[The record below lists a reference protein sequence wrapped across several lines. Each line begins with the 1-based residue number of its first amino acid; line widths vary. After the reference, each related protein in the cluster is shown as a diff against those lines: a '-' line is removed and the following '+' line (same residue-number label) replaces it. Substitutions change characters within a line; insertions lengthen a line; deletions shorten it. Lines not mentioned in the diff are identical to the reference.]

1 LRLSLKTNSANPD
14 PAPSPQDD
22 QRWMRAALA
31 LARRGEG
38 RTCPN
43 PAVGCVI
50 VRNGC
55 LMGRG
60 WTRPGGR
67 PHAETVALNDAGG
80 TAAGATAYV
89 TLEPCSH
96 HGKTPPCADA
106 LISAGISRVVVA
118 ITDPDDRVS
127 GQGIERL
134 KAAGITVTTGVLG
147 DEVASFYAAYI
158 RHRLTG
164 LPLVT
169 IKLATSL
176 DGRIALADGTSQ
188 WITSAVSRARV
199 HLMRSRTDAIMTSAA
214 TVLADNPTL
223 NCRLPGVEGYQPL
236 RVVVS
241 TGLAL
246 DPSGNLRQSLD
257 QGPVLHLHSD
267 DLAPTDGIE
276 QIRVAAAGNGK
287 PDLSAVMRA
296 LGERG
301 ITSVMVEAGGRF
313 AASLIRE
320 GLVQRLVW
328 MRSAMLIGHDGLP
341 AIADLGLEKLAEGH
355 DFKRVAL
362 YPSGP
367 DTVEVLERL

>member
-1 LRLSLKTNSANPD
+1 MRLSLKTNSANPD

-127 GQGIERL
+127 GQGIERF

-147 DEVASFYAAYI
+147 DEVAPFYAAYI

-223 NCRLPGVEGYQPL
+223 NCRLPGVEGCQPL

-296 LGERG
+296 LGESG

>member
-1 LRLSLKTNSANPD
+1 MRLSLKTNSANPD

-134 KAAGITVTTGVLG
+134 KAAGTAVTTGVLG

-223 NCRLPGVEGYQPL
+223 NCRLPGVEGCQPL

-296 LGERG
+296 LGKRG

-328 MRSAMLIGHDGLP
+328 MRSAMLIGHDGLNLS
-341 AIADLGLEKLAEGH
+341 D
-355 DFKRVAL
+355 RVI
-362 YPSGP
+362 
-367 DTVEVLERL
+367 R

>member
-1 LRLSLKTNSANPD
+1 MRLSLKTNSANPD

-147 DEVASFYAAYI
+147 DEVASFYVAYI

-223 NCRLPGVEGYQPL
+223 NCRLPGVEGCQPL

-296 LGERG
+296 LGESG

>member
-1 LRLSLKTNSANPD
+1 MRLSLKTNSANPD

-223 NCRLPGVEGYQPL
+223 NCRLPGVEGCQPL

>member
-1 LRLSLKTNSANPD
+1 MRLSLKTNSANPD

-22 QRWMRAALA
+22 QRWMCAALA

-134 KAAGITVTTGVLG
+134 KAAGIAVTTGVLG

-223 NCRLPGVEGYQPL
+223 NCRLPGVEGCQPL

>member
-1 LRLSLKTNSANPD
+1 MRLSLKTNSANPD

-223 NCRLPGVEGYQPL
+223 NCRLPGVEGCQPL

-296 LGERG
+296 LGESG

>member
-1 LRLSLKTNSANPD
+1 MRLSLKTNSANPD

-134 KAAGITVTTGVLG
+134 KAAGIAVTTGVLG

-296 LGERG
+296 LGESG

>member
-1 LRLSLKTNSANPD
+1 MRLSLKTNSANPD

-223 NCRLPGVEGYQPL
+223 NCRLPGVEGCQPL

-267 DLAPTDGIE
+267 DLPPTDGIE

-296 LGERG
+296 LGESG

>member
-1 LRLSLKTNSANPD
+1 
-14 PAPSPQDD
+14 
-22 QRWMRAALA
+22 MRAALA

-134 KAAGITVTTGVLG
+134 KAAGIAVTTGVLG

-223 NCRLPGVEGYQPL
+223 NCRLPGVEGCQPL

-355 DFKRVAL
+355 DFNRVAL

>member
-1 LRLSLKTNSANPD
+1 MRLSLKTNSANPD

-223 NCRLPGVEGYQPL
+223 NCRLPGVEGCQPL

-296 LGERG
+296 LGESG
-301 ITSVMVEAGGRF
+301 ITNVMVEAGGRF

>member
-1 LRLSLKTNSANPD
+1 MRLSLKTNSANPD

-134 KAAGITVTTGVLG
+134 KAAGIAVTTGVLG
-147 DEVASFYAAYI
+147 DEVGEDNFGSLNKGGIRLLVELEQEMAGFSPSFFMSHFNGSFWRNHPRIKAAITFPWPPSPGMRIPRYQSSS
-158 RHRLTG
+158 RHRTTE
-164 LPLVT
+164 P
-169 IKLATSL
+169 
-176 DGRIALADGTSQ
+176 
-188 WITSAVSRARV
+188 
-199 HLMRSRTDAIMTSAA
+199 
-214 TVLADNPTL
+214 P
-223 NCRLPGVEGYQPL
+223 
-236 RVVVS
+236 
-241 TGLAL
+241 
-246 DPSGNLRQSLD
+246 QS
-257 QGPVLHLHSD
+257 P
-267 DLAPTDGIE
+267 
-276 QIRVAAAGNGK
+276 
-287 PDLSAVMRA
+287 M
-296 LGERG
+296 
-301 ITSVMVEAGGRF
+301 
-313 AASLIRE
+313 
-320 GLVQRLVW
+320 
-328 MRSAMLIGHDGLP
+328 
-341 AIADLGLEKLAEGH
+341 
-355 DFKRVAL
+355 
-362 YPSGP
+362 
-367 DTVEVLERL
+367 

>member
-1 LRLSLKTNSANPD
+1 MRLSLKTNSANPD

-134 KAAGITVTTGVLG
+134 KAAGIAVTTGVLG

-223 NCRLPGVEGYQPL
+223 NCRLPGVEGCQPL

>member
-1 LRLSLKTNSANPD
+1 MRLSLKTNSANPD

-296 LGERG
+296 LGKRG

>member
-1 LRLSLKTNSANPD
+1 MRLSLKTNSANPD

-22 QRWMRAALA
+22 HRWMRAALA

-147 DEVASFYAAYI
+147 VEVASFYAAYI

-214 TVLADNPTL
+214 TVLVDNPTL
-223 NCRLPGVEGYQPL
+223 NCRLPGVEGCQPL

-296 LGERG
+296 LGESG

>member
-1 LRLSLKTNSANPD
+1 MRLSLKTNSANPD

-96 HGKTPPCADA
+96 HGKTTPCADA

-134 KAAGITVTTGVLG
+134 KAAGIAVTTGVLG

-199 HLMRSRTDAIMTSAA
+199 HLMRSRTDVIMTSAA

-223 NCRLPGVEGYQPL
+223 NCRLPGVEGCQPL

-296 LGERG
+296 LGESG

-328 MRSAMLIGHDGLP
+328 MRSAMLIGHDGLS
-341 AIADLGLEKLAEGH
+341 AIADLGLVKLAEGH

>member
-1 LRLSLKTNSANPD
+1 MRLSLKTNSANPD

-223 NCRLPGVEGYQPL
+223 NCRLPGVEGCQPL

-296 LGERG
+296 LGKRG

-341 AIADLGLEKLAEGH
+341 AIADLGLVKLAEGH

>member
-1 LRLSLKTNSANPD
+1 MRLSLKTNSANPD

-96 HGKTPPCADA
+96 LGKTPPCADA

-296 LGERG
+296 LGESG
-301 ITSVMVEAGGRF
+301 IPSVMVEAGGRF

>member
-1 LRLSLKTNSANPD
+1 MRLSLKTNSANPD

-31 LARRGEG
+31 LARRGES

-296 LGERG
+296 LGKRG

>member
-1 LRLSLKTNSANPD
+1 MRLSLKTNSANPD

-96 HGKTPPCADA
+96 HGKTPPCANA

-223 NCRLPGVEGYQPL
+223 NCRLPGVEGCQPL

-296 LGERG
+296 LGKRG

>member
-1 LRLSLKTNSANPD
+1 MRLSLKTNSANPD

>member
-1 LRLSLKTNSANPD
+1 MRLSLKTNSANPD

-22 QRWMRAALA
+22 HRWMRAALA

-127 GQGIERL
+127 GQGIDRL
-134 KAAGITVTTGVLG
+134 KAAGITVKTGVLG

-223 NCRLPGVEGYQPL
+223 NCRLPGVEGCQPL

-296 LGERG
+296 LGESG

>member
-1 LRLSLKTNSANPD
+1 MRLSLKTNSANPD

-67 PHAETVALNDAGG
+67 PHAETVALSDAGG

-223 NCRLPGVEGYQPL
+223 NCRLPGVEGCQPL

>member
-1 LRLSLKTNSANPD
+1 MRLSLKTNSANPD

-296 LGERG
+296 LGESG

>member
-1 LRLSLKTNSANPD
+1 MRLSLKTNSANPD

-134 KAAGITVTTGVLG
+134 KAAGIAVTTGVLG

-296 LGERG
+296 LGKRG

>member
-1 LRLSLKTNSANPD
+1 MRLSLKTNSANPD

-223 NCRLPGVEGYQPL
+223 NCRLPGVEGCQPL

-296 LGERG
+296 LGESG

-341 AIADLGLEKLAEGH
+341 AIADLGLEKLAECH
-355 DFKRVAL
+355 DFKSVAL

>member
-1 LRLSLKTNSANPD
+1 MRLSLKTNSANPD

-96 HGKTPPCADA
+96 HGKTTPCADA

-199 HLMRSRTDAIMTSAA
+199 HLMRSRTDVIMTSAA

-223 NCRLPGVEGYQPL
+223 NCRLPGVEGCQPL

-296 LGERG
+296 LGESG

-328 MRSAMLIGHDGLP
+328 MRSAMLIGHDGLS
-341 AIADLGLEKLAEGH
+341 AIADLGLVKLAEGH

>member
-1 LRLSLKTNSANPD
+1 MRLSLKTNSANPD

-223 NCRLPGVEGYQPL
+223 NCRLPGVEGCQPL

-296 LGERG
+296 LGKRG

>member
-1 LRLSLKTNSANPD
+1 
-14 PAPSPQDD
+14 
-22 QRWMRAALA
+22 MRAALA

-223 NCRLPGVEGYQPL
+223 NCRLPGVEGCQPL

-355 DFKRVAL
+355 DFKRVVL

>member
-1 LRLSLKTNSANPD
+1 MRLSLKTNSANPD

-223 NCRLPGVEGYQPL
+223 NCRLPGVEGCQPL

-257 QGPVLHLHSD
+257 QVPVLHLHSD

-296 LGERG
+296 LGESG

-355 DFKRVAL
+355 DFKRAAL

>member
-1 LRLSLKTNSANPD
+1 MRLSLKTNSANPD

-134 KAAGITVTTGVLG
+134 KAAGIAVTTGVLG
-147 DEVASFYAAYI
+147 DEVASFYVAYI

-214 TVLADNPTL
+214 TVLVDNPTL

-296 LGERG
+296 LGESG

>member
-1 LRLSLKTNSANPD
+1 MRLSLKTNSANPD

-147 DEVASFYAAYI
+147 VEVASFYAAYI

-223 NCRLPGVEGYQPL
+223 NCRLPGVEGCQPL

-296 LGERG
+296 LGESG

>member
-1 LRLSLKTNSANPD
+1 MRLSLKTNSANPD

-214 TVLADNPTL
+214 TVRADNPTL
-223 NCRLPGVEGYQPL
+223 NCRLPGFERYQPL

-296 LGERG
+296 LGKRG